1 MLCQCR
7 LMCSTDWT
15 EIMIISIFFDMIL
28 CGIVYIVFLEIYP
41 TKLRTQENENIVD
54 GPNTQGRFSMQ
65 AQVIDQIAGSS

>member
-28 CGIVYIVFLEIYP
+28 CGIIYGVFLEVYL
-41 TKLRTQENENIVD
+41 TELRTRENENIWD
-54 GPNTQGRFSMQ
+54 GSNTQGWFSMQ
-65 AQVIDQIAGSS
+65 TKGE